1 MVALE
6 SPGRGIPSGRL
17 SSVGEE
23 FSTNSSISTS
33 SPKRSVLSDV
43 KVADDASQDKLYK
56 LQITI
61 PKSTSHSKMVRAL
74 IYLCMALV
82 TTEEIN

>member
-1 MVALE
+1 MHGL
-6 SPGRGIPSGRL
+6 PSGRL

-33 SPKRSVLSDV
+33 SPKRSVLNDNR
-43 KVADDASQDKLYK
+43 VADDASPDKLYK

-61 PKSTSHSKMVRAL
+61 PKSANHSKVVKAL
-74 IYLCMALV
+74 IYMRVNIKLV
-82 TTEEIN
+82 ICEKSRLLNVM